1 VEKVVLGAVEEIM
14 EQAAQASLT
23 INARIE
29 RGLPKVPGDAGGL
42 SRAVGALLDNAV
54 KFSPNGGEIGVRVR
68 AMDGTLRVEISDPG
82 VGLPMEQVDDVFEPF
97 TRIEA
102 TAGHLFG
109 GVGLGLPI
117 AKQVVESHGG
127 HIKVESEVGKGSTF
141 TIVLPVT
148 KEAAG

>member
-1 VEKVVLGAVEEIM
+1 
-14 EQAAQASLT
+14 
-23 INARIE
+23 
-29 RGLPKVPGDAGGL
+29 
-42 SRAVGALLDNAV
+42 
-54 KFSPNGGEIGVRVR
+54 
-68 AMDGTLRVEISDPG
+68 
-82 VGLPMEQVDDVFEPF
+82 VDDVFEPF